1 MIRVYSERLVDSVS
15 WCGATTLSS
24 LARHLAAACLLQRR
38 LTGGATCRPASTRS
52 VRSLLS
58 AASRCLL
65 LAGLCNTDHCPVCHY
80 SPHAAHSE
88 LAPGR
93 RRFHSQ
99 CVVHPPHNGM
109 TAASWERT
117 MCTGV
122 LRCRDVMQRNIINRN
137 IEFILKNHVLEWPS
151 DTWIQEGREGCPLTL
166 FLKCTTEIT
175 RSPQLKGGLKQQSY
189 VENEKVKIGEISR
202 QYEHHMNIHEHTDAT
217 VPVGDCKT
225 GGI

>member
-122 LRCRDVMQRNIINRN
+122 LRCRDVMQRKTINRN
-137 IEFILKNHVLEWPS
+137 IGKFILKITFLSDLATLEF
-151 DTWIQEGREGCPLTL
+151 R
-166 FLKCTTEIT
+166 
-175 RSPQLKGGLKQQSY
+175 KGGRDAPWPFSWNAPLKLQEVHSW
-189 VENEKVKIGEISR
+189 R
-202 QYEHHMNIHEHTDAT
+202 AD
-217 VPVGDCKT
+217 
-225 GGI
+225 